1 LHDLL
6 YDNKFG
12 FRRKH
17 STIDAVTKLI
27 TDTCKALDENKAT
40 LAVYLDLSKAFD
52 TIDHR
57 ILPKTLDCYGIRG
70 QALDWFSSYL
80 YNRRKTVH
88 YVGSN
93 SHVETIKCR
102 VPQDSILGPLLFIV
116 YTNDLPRFFNLTKSV
131 LFADDATV
139 YLASEM

>member
-1 LHDLL
+1 MHELL
-6 YDNKFG
+6 YDNQFD
-12 FRRKH
+12 FRHKH

-27 TDTCKALDENKAT
+27 TDTCKALDENETT

-80 YNRRKTVH
+80 YNRKQFVH
-88 YVGSN
+88 YMGSN
-93 SHVETIKCR
+93 SHVETINCG
-102 VPQDSILGPLLFIV
+102 VPWGSVLGLLLF
-116 YTNDLPRFFNLTKSV
+116 V
-131 LFADDATV
+131 L
-139 YLASEM
+139 